1 MPDPHPPAHIQVYG
15 GVDTHTDTH
24 HAAALDHLG
33 QVLGDAEF
41 PATPEGCAQL
51 LGWLTGFGPVNA
63 AGVEGTGSYGKQLA
77 TLLRHN
83 NITVREVSRP
93 NRRTRRSH
101 GKSDVL
107 DAINAARTA
116 LSGNGTATPKTAS
129 GPVESI
135 RALRIVR
142 GGAVKARTA
151 ALNELSNLITT
162 APAALREALRDKQ
175 RKALLTACAAL
186 NPDLTQL
193 ADPTHGTMLALRAI
207 AERIITL
214 NQQINQLDKHLDQL
228 VAATAPTLVDLLGIG
243 TDVAGQLLVTAGDN
257 PERLHS
263 EASFAKLCGVAPL
276 PASSGRTDRHR
287 LNKGGERQANRAL
300 HIVAVVRLRY
310 CPRTQA
316 YLQRRTEQGLT
327 KRDIIRCLKR
337 YILREA
343 HTAIMKDLTL
353 AA

>member
-1 MPDPHPPAHIQVYG
+1 MPDPHAPAHITVFG

-24 HAAALDHLG
+24 HAAALNHHG
-33 QVLGDAEF
+33 QVLGDAQF
-41 PATPEGCAQL
+41 PATPDGCTQL
-51 LGWLTGFGPVNA
+51 LDWLSGFGPVTA
-63 AGVEGTGSYGKQLA
+63 VGVEGTGSYGKQLA
-77 TLLRHN
+77 PLLRHN

-116 LSGNGTATPKTAS
+116 LSGDGTATPKTAN

-142 GGAVKARTA
+142 RGAVKARTA
-151 ALNELSNLITT
+151 ALNELTNLITT
-162 APAALREALRDKQ
+162 APTTLREALRGK
-175 RKALLTACAAL
+175 RGPALLTACSAL
-186 NPDLTQL
+186 APDLTQL
-193 ADPTHGTMLALRAI
+193 ANPTHGTMLALQTMAD
-207 AERIITL
+207 RITSL
-214 NQQINQLDKHLDQL
+214 NRQISHLDKHLDRL
-228 VAATAPTLVDLLGIG
+228 VTATAPTLVGLLGVG

-310 CPRTQA
+310 CSRTQA
-316 YLQRRTEQGLT
+316 YMQRRTQQGLT
-327 KRDIIRCLKR
+327 KRDILRCLKR

-343 HTAIMKDLTL
+343 HTAIMKDLTPT
-353 AA
+353 A

>member
-1 MPDPHPPAHIQVYG
+1 MPDPQHPAHTQVYG

-24 HAAALDHLG
+24 HAAALDHHG
-33 QVLGDAEF
+33 KVLGDAEF
-41 PATPEGCAQL
+41 PATPEGCTQL
-51 LGWLTGFGPVNA
+51 LDWLAGFGPIIKV
-63 AGVEGTGSYGKQLA
+63 GVEGTGSYGKQLA

-93 NRRTRRSH
+93 NRRTRRNH
-101 GKSDVL
+101 GKSDVI

-116 LSGNGTATPKTAS
+116 LSDEGTATPKTAA

-135 RALRIVR
+135 RALRVVR

-151 ALNELSNLITT
+151 ARNELTNLITT
-162 APAALREALRDKQ
+162 APTTLREALRGKQ
-175 RKALLTACAAL
+175 PKALLAACTAL
-186 NPDLTQL
+186 EPDLTQL
-193 ADPTHGTMLALRAI
+193 ADPTHGVMLALRAM
-207 AERIITL
+207 AERITSL
-214 NQQINQLDKHLDQL
+214 NQQIAYLNTHLDRL
-228 VAATAPTLVDLLGIG
+228 VATTAPTLVGLLGIG

-263 EASFAKLCGVAPL
+263 EAAFAKLCGVAPL

-287 LNKGGERQANRAL
+287 LNKGGERQANRVL

-343 HTAIMKDLTL
+343 HTAIMKDL
-353 AA
+353 AAIA

>member
-1 MPDPHPPAHIQVYG
+1 MPDPHTSAHTQVYG
-15 GVDTHTDTH
+15 GIDTHTDTH
-24 HAAALDHLG
+24 HAAALDHHG

-41 PATPEGCAQL
+41 PATPEGCTQL
-51 LGWLTGFGPVNA
+51 LDWLSGFGPITA
-63 AGVEGTGSYGKQLA
+63 IGVEGTGSYGKQLA

-83 NITVREVSRP
+83 NITAREVSRP
-93 NRRTRRSH
+93 HRKTRRNH

-107 DAINAARTA
+107 DAINAARTV
-116 LSGNGTATPKTAS
+116 LSGDGTATPKTAT

-135 RALRIVR
+135 RALRVVR
-142 GGAVKARTA
+142 SGAVKARTA
-151 ALNELSNLITT
+151 ALNELTNLITT
-162 APAALREALRDKQ
+162 APAELREALRGK
-175 RKALLTACAAL
+175 RGKALLAACTAL
-186 NPDLTQL
+186 EPDLTQL
-193 ADPTHGTMLALRAI
+193 ADPTHGTMLALRSL
-207 AERIITL
+207 AERITSL
-214 NQQINQLDKHLDQL
+214 NQQITQLDTHLDRL
-228 VAATAPTLVDLLGIG
+228 VSATAPTLTALLGIG

-287 LNKGGERQANRAL
+287 LNRGGERQANRAL
-300 HIVAVVRLRY
+300 HVVAIVRLRY

-337 YILREA
+337 YVARQT
-343 HTAIMKDLTL
+343 HTAILKDL
-353 AA
+353 AAIA

>member
-1 MPDPHPPAHIQVYG
+1 MPDPHTPAHIQVYG

-24 HAAALDHLG
+24 HAAALDQHG
-33 QVLGDAEF
+33 QVLGDAQF
-41 PATPEGCAQL
+41 PATPDGCTQL
-51 LGWLTGFGPVNA
+51 LGWLTGFGPITA
-63 AGVEGTGSYGKQLA
+63 IGVEGTGSYGKQLA
-77 TLLRHN
+77 TLLHHN
-83 NITVREVSRP
+83 NTTVLEVSRP
-93 NRRTRRSH
+93 NRRTRRNH

-116 LSGNGTATPKTAS
+116 LSGDGTATPKTAT

-135 RALRIVR
+135 RALRIAR

-151 ALNELSNLITT
+151 ALNELTNLITT
-162 APAALREALRDKQ
+162 APATLRQALHGKKG
-175 RKALLTACAAL
+175 KALLTACTAL
-186 NPDLTQL
+186 EPDLTEL
-193 ADPTHGTMLALRAI
+193 ADPTHGTMLALQAI
-207 AERIITL
+207 AERITNL
-214 NQQINQLDKHLDQL
+214 NQHITQLDKHLDRL
-228 VAATAPTLVDLLGIG
+228 VATTAPTLVSLLGIG

-287 LNKGGERQANRAL
+287 LNKGGERQANRVL

-327 KRDIIRCLKR
+327 KRDILRCLKR

-343 HTAIMKDLTL
+343 HTAIMKDL
-353 AA
+353 AAIA

>member
-1 MPDPHPPAHIQVYG
+1 MPDPHTPAHITVVG

-24 HAAALDHLG
+24 HAAALDHHG
-33 QVLGDAEF
+33 HVLGDAQF
-41 PATPEGCAQL
+41 PTTPDGCTQL
-51 LGWLTGFGPVNA
+51 LDWLSGFGPIIKV
-63 AGVEGTGSYGKQLA
+63 GVEGTSSYGKQLT

-93 NRRTRRSH
+93 NRRTRRNH
-101 GKSDVL
+101 GKSDVI

-116 LSGNGTATPKTAS
+116 LSDEGTATPKTAA

-135 RALRIVR
+135 RALRIAR

-151 ALNELSNLITT
+151 ARNELTNLITT
-162 APAALREALRDKQ
+162 APAEIREALHGK
-175 RKALLTACAAL
+175 KGTALLTACTTL
-186 NPDLTQL
+186 EPDLTAL
-193 ADPTHGTMLALRAI
+193 AAPTHATMLALQAI
-207 AERIITL
+207 AERITSLTQHIS
-214 NQQINQLDKHLDQL
+214 QLDRHLEPL
-228 VAATAPTLVDLLGIG
+228 VAATAPTLIGLQGIG

-300 HIVAVVRLRY
+300 HVVAVVRLRY

-327 KRDIIRCLKR
+327 KRDILRCLKR

-343 HTAIMKDLTL
+343 HTAIMKDL
-353 AA
+353 AARA

>member
-1 MPDPHPPAHIQVYG
+1 MPDQPAHAHRQVVG

-24 HAAALDHLG
+24 HAAALDHHG
-33 QVLGDAEF
+33 QVLGDAQF
-41 PATPEGCAQL
+41 PATPDGCTQL
-51 LGWLTGFGPVNA
+51 LGWLSGFGPITRV
-63 AGVEGTGSYGKQLA
+63 GVEGTGSYGKQLA

-93 NRRTRRSH
+93 NRRTRRNH

-116 LSGNGTATPKTAS
+116 LSGDGTATPKTAD

-151 ALNELSNLITT
+151 ARNELTNLITT
-162 APAALREALRDKQ
+162 APAVLREALRGKQ
-175 RKALLTACAAL
+175 PKALLTACTAL
-186 NPDLTQL
+186 DPDLTQL
-193 ADPTHGTMLALRAI
+193 ANPTHGTMLALRAM
-207 AERIITL
+207 AERIVAL
-214 NQQINQLDKHLDQL
+214 NQQITQLDKHLDRL
-228 VAATAPTLVDLLGIG
+228 VAATAPTLVGLLGIG

-287 LNKGGERQANRAL
+287 LNKGGERQANRVL

-310 CPRTQA
+310 CPRTKA

-327 KRDIIRCLKR
+327 KRDILRCLKR

-343 HTAIMKDLTL
+343 HTAIIKDLAR

>member
-1 MPDPHPPAHIQVYG
+1 MPDPQHPAHTQVYG

-24 HAAALDHLG
+24 HAATLDHHG

-41 PATPEGCAQL
+41 PATPDGCAQL
-51 LGWLTGFGPVNA
+51 LDWLSGYGPITAV
-63 AGVEGTGSYGKQLA
+63 GVEGTGSYGKQLA

-93 NRRTRRSH
+93 NRRTRRNH
-101 GKSDVL
+101 GKSDII

-116 LSGNGTATPKTAS
+116 LSGDGTATPKTAN

-142 GGAVKARTA
+142 SGAVKARTA
-151 ALNELSNLITT
+151 ALNELTNLITT
-162 APAALREALRDKQ
+162 APTTLREALRG
-175 RKALLTACAAL
+175 RRGKALLVACTTL
-186 NPDLTQL
+186 IPDLTQL
-193 ADPTHGTMLALRAI
+193 ADPTHGTMLALRAM
-207 AERIITL
+207 AERITNL
-214 NQQINQLDKHLDQL
+214 NQHITQLDKHLDPL
-228 VAATAPTLVDLLGIG
+228 VTATAPTLVGLLGIG

-257 PERLHS
+257 PERLHN
-263 EASFAKLCGVAPL
+263 EAAFAKLCGVAPL

-287 LNKGGERQANRAL
+287 INRGGERQANRAL
-300 HIVAVVRLRY
+300 HITVVVRLRY

-337 YILREA
+337 YVLRET
-343 HTAIMKDLTL
+343 HTAIMKDL
-353 AA
+353 AAIA